1 MGLDI
6 RGLSIAYRAPGG
18 DVAALSDVSLTLGKG
33 RTLAVVGESGSGKTT
48 IAMAVMGL
56 LPAEAE
62 VAGRI
67 LFQGIDVLAL
77 SRASRRRLRG
87 ARMALVFQDPYS
99 VLNPAMRIGEQ
110 IGEGLVHHRRLT
122 RRAARARAIEL
133 LDEVGIGAA
142 AAVAAAYPHELSGGM
157 RQRALIAGALAA
169 EPELLILDE
178 PTTALDVTI
187 EAQILDLLE
196 ELRHR
201 RQLTTLLITHNL
213 GVVRRFADDIAV
225 LYAGQVVEQG
235 ATLDVL
241 AGPLHP
247 YSKGLLAA
255 LPRLGV
261 RAARLASIE
270 GRLPD
275 LRRPGDACRFQP
287 RCPFAVAACARPQAL
302 AAILGRGVRCHRAS
316 ELVDAAWPIQTPIQ
330 APIQRGAVGSRAK
343 PAAGAP
349 LVKASGLVKSYTLSA
364 GIAALSFVQGR
375 LRYRPVSLRAV
386 DACALSIAPG
396 EVLGLVGESGAGK
409 STLGKLILR
418 LERADGGSL
427 EIAGQDVTRVKERA
441 LGAMRRTAQIVF
453 QNADSSLNP
462 SKTVAELIGRPL
474 RRFAVVAPGQVATRV
489 RALLE
494 LVRLPAHYAERYP
507 HQLSGG
513 EKQRIG
519 IARALATE
527 PRFILCDEP
536 VSALD
541 VSVQAAIVNLLADL
555 RDRLGVAYLFISH
568 DIAVV
573 AHLADRIAV
582 MYRGKIVEEGSV
594 EEIVERA
601 HHPYTQSLLAAVPAL
616 ERQADARMR
625 LAPDRP
631 GGDHAGGCPFAR
643 RCPRRLG
650 DVCERDAPPVRR
662 LTATHSFACHHDVLS
677 K

>member
-6 RGLSIAYRAPGG
+6 TDLSIAYRAPGG
-18 DVAALSDVSLTLGKG
+18 DVTALSGVCLALGKG

-48 IAMAVMGL
+48 IALAVMGL

-62 VAGRI
+62 VAAGRI
-67 LFQGIDVLAL
+67 LFQGVDVLAL
-77 SRASRRRLRG
+77 PRADRRRLRG

-99 VLNPAMRIGEQ
+99 VLDPAMRIGEQ

-133 LDEVGIGAA
+133 LAEVGIGAA
-142 AAVAAAYPHELSGGM
+142 AAVADAYPHELSGGM

-187 EAQILDLLE
+187 EAQIYDLFE

-225 LYAGQVVEQG
+225 LYAGEVVEQG
-235 ATLDVL
+235 ATVDVL

-261 RAARLASIE
+261 RDGRLASIE

-275 LRRPGDACRFQP
+275 LRRPGGACRFQP
-287 RCPFAVAACARPQAL
+287 RCPFSVAACARPQAL
-302 AAILGRGVRCHRAS
+302 AATLGRSVRCHRAS
-316 ELVDAAWPIQTPIQ
+316 ELANAAWPIQ
-330 APIQRGAVGSRAK
+330 AGAIASRAR
-343 PAAGAP
+343 PPAGAP
-349 LVKASGLVKSYTLSA
+349 LVKASGLVKTYALSA
-364 GIAALSFVQGR
+364 GLAALSFSEGR
-375 LRYRPVSLRAV
+375 LRYSPVSLRAV
-386 DACALSIAPG
+386 DECALSIAPG

-418 LERADGGSL
+418 LQRPDRGSL
-427 EIAGQDVTRVKERA
+427 EIAGRDITRVGERA

-474 RRFAVVAPGQVATRV
+474 RRFAVVAPGEVASRV

-494 LVRLPAHYAERYP
+494 LVRLPAHYAQRYP

-513 EKQRIG
+513 EKQRVG

-555 RDRLGVAYLFISH
+555 RDQLGVAYLFISH

-573 AHLADRIAV
+573 THLADRIAV

-594 EEIVERA
+594 EEIVARA
-601 HHPYTQSLLAAVPAL
+601 HHPYTQSLLAAVPIL
-616 ERQADARMR
+616 ERQNHARMR
-625 LAPDRP
+625 LAPNRP
-631 GGDHAGGCPFAR
+631 GSDHARGCPFAR

-650 DVCERDAPPVRR
+650 DICEREAPPVRP
-662 LTATHSFACHHDVLS
+662 LTATHSFACHHDAVS

>member
-6 RGLSIAYRAPGG
+6 RDLSIAYRAPGG
-18 DVAALSDVSLTLGKG
+18 DVTALSDVSLALGKG

-48 IAMAVMGL
+48 IALAVMGL

-62 VAGRI
+62 VAAGRI
-67 LFQGIDVLAL
+67 LFQGVDLLAL
-77 SRASRRRLRG
+77 PRAGRRRLRG

-99 VLNPAMRIGEQ
+99 VLDPAMRIGEQ

-133 LDEVGIGAA
+133 LGEVGIGSA
-142 AAVAAAYPHELSGGM
+142 AAVANAYPHELSGGM

-201 RQLTTLLITHNL
+201 RKLTTLLITHNL

-225 LYAGQVVEQG
+225 LYAGEVVEQG
-235 ATLDVL
+235 ATVDVL

-261 RAARLASIE
+261 REGRLASIE

-275 LRRPGDACRFQP
+275 LRRPGGTCRFQP

-302 AAILGRGVRCHRAS
+302 AATPGRSVRCHRAS
-316 ELVDAAWPIQTPIQ
+316 ELANAAWPSQT
-330 APIQRGAVGSRAK
+330 GAIASRAK
-343 PAAGAP
+343 PTAGA
-349 LVKASGLVKSYTLSA
+349 LVKASGLVKTYALSA
-364 GIAALSFVQGR
+364 GFAALSFSEGR
-375 LRYRPVSLRAV
+375 VRYRPLSLRAV
-386 DACALSIAPG
+386 DECALSIAPG

-418 LERADGGSL
+418 LERPDRGSL
-427 EIAGQDVTRVKERA
+427 EIAGQDVTRVAERD
-441 LGAMRRTAQIVF
+441 LGAMRRTAQVVF

-474 RRFAVVAPGQVATRV
+474 RRFAVVAPSEVASRV
-489 RALLE
+489 RALLD

-513 EKQRIG
+513 EKQRVG
-519 IARALATE
+519 LARALATE

-555 RDRLGVAYLFISH
+555 RDQLGVAYLFISH

-573 AHLADRIAV
+573 THLADRIAV
-582 MYRGKIVEEGSV
+582 MYRGKIVEEGGV

-601 HHPYTQSLLAAVPAL
+601 HHPYTQSLLAAVPVL
-616 ERQADARMR
+616 ERQNYARTR
-625 LAPDRP
+625 LAPNRP
-631 GGDHAGGCPFAR
+631 GGDHARGCPFAR

-650 DVCERDAPPVRR
+650 DICERDAPPVRR
-662 LTATHSFACHHDVLS
+662 LTATHSFVCHHDAPP